1 MAPSYGRVMSYPTP
15 IVWHA
20 GTDVIGDHPVKRYHI
35 ARDATPIRPDWE
47 QAALALIPDM
57 LAPRDETP
65 PAAFTVLFRSGAG
78 LHLNVYSWYW
88 DNVIHGK
95 FATGGVPFLGSPD
108 EDPGHLAPVIPPVLG
123 CVYELG
129 VLVHERSA
137 WIRHMLM
144 NEKPD
149 MDAYLADVLPT
160 GPAGL
165 PDVPSALPDVR
176 SELPQPA

>member
-1 MAPSYGRVMSYPTP
+1 MSSYGRGMSYPTP
-15 IVWHA
+15 IAWHA
-20 GTDVIGDHPVKRYHI
+20 GTDIIDGRQVKRYHI
-35 ARDATPIRPDWE
+35 ARDTTSMRRDWE
-47 QAALALIPDM
+47 ESALALIPGM

-78 LHLNVYSWYW
+78 LHLNVYSWFW
-88 DNVIHGK
+88 DNVIYGR

-108 EDPGHLAPVIPPVLG
+108 EDPGNLAPVKPPVLG

-137 WIRHMLM
+137 WIRHVLM
-144 NEKPD
+144 NETPD

-160 GPAGL
+160 GPVGL
-165 PDVPSALPDVR
+165 PDVPSG
-176 SELPQPA
+176 LPQLA